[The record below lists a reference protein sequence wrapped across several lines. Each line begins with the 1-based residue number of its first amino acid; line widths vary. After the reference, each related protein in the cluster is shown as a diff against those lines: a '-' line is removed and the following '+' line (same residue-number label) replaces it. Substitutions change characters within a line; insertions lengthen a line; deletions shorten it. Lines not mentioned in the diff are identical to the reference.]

1 MNFNQGASMK
11 KILFV
16 MSVLTLMSYGCNRS
30 EDAVKDTGMQR
41 EESINDGRID
51 DTQNMDSPAYEDSDV
66 NVDPQREEFRGD
78 DSSVSEP
85 IDDRPR
91 LDEEN

>member
-1 MNFNQGASMK
+1 MFFNQGAGMK

-16 MSVLTLMSYGCNRS
+16 LSVLTLMSYGCNRN
-30 EDAVKDTGMQR
+30 EDAATESMQR
-41 EESINDGRID
+41 EESVNEGRID

-66 NVDPQREEFRGD
+66 DVDRQREEFRGS
-78 DSSVSEP
+78 DSSITEP